1 MPRGT
6 EVNKWLEW
14 MHSDEYA
21 ELAEAEEKALAEH
34 WANDLLDAPHALIAV
49 IETKIARAEI
59 QAEKRTEERI
69 IKNIKSRISDLRAC
83 SKQDNCQEFA
93 SLIETYIPEWIE
105 GEQK

>member
-1 MPRGT
+1 M
-6 EVNKWLEW
+6 NKWLEW

-34 WANDLLDAPHALIAV
+34 WANDLLDAPHALIAM

-69 IKNIKSRISDLRAC
+69 IKVLEDVCKKYGLSEEGYTARLIAAIK
-83 SKQDNCQEFA
+83 
-93 SLIETYIPEWIE
+93 

>member
-1 MPRGT
+1 M
-6 EVNKWLEW
+6 NKWLEW

-21 ELAEAEEKALAEH
+21 ELSEAEDKALAEH
-34 WANDLLDAPHALIAV
+34 WANDLLDAPHALIAM

-69 IKNIKSRISDLRAC
+69 IKLLEKHNCVLDGSHHSENLCTSPHHLGLLIALIK
-83 SKQDNCQEFA
+83 
-93 SLIETYIPEWIE
+93 